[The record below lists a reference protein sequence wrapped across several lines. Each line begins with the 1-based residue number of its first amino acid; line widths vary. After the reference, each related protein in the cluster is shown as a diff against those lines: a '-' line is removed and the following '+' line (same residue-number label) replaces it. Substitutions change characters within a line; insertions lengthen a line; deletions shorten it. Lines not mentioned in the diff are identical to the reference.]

1 MLRTAGLY
9 IPETMPEVRK
19 DIWDSRI
26 DRATEEL
33 GRLAALGSSDAAAV
47 LARMSQCGFEMPGTS
62 EDDIYDSCR
71 AAGQRGNAYAQYVA
85 GVRESREHR
94 WNSAVKWLQMS
105 CDNNFAPAC
114 LQCGQIALWV
124 SKKPRVAEKYF
135 LKAMSLGNRAASI
148 AYWGVCASGKLGLV
162 KRIHSTVRFLPSFV
176 AFFICTLRNP
186 FDVRVTCDSYPL
198 GLPAE
203 RKGERNPPPSP

>member
-1 MLRTAGLY
+1 MRLEHRPRRLASEVLRNANSPSERILMLRTAGLY

-135 LKAMSLGNRAASI
+135 LNRLLKN
-148 AYWGVCASGKLGLV
+148 SGI
-162 KRIHSTVRFLPSFV
+162 RRS
-176 AFFICTLRNP
+176 
-186 FDVRVTCDSYPL
+186 
-198 GLPAE
+198 
-203 RKGERNPPPSP
+203 